1 LENVT
6 NNVVDSALEINCIV
20 DLVQTD
26 CQFVLKTIENIFD
39 EALLRMATMARR
51 AVDQTVAI
59 AMRAILES
67 PAFWPNKS
75 YTETLDL
82 LREVGLLLGQ
92 LAFMRNIVDYKRE
105 GSMMGNR
112 DAKLVFLSKE
122 RDTAASITTNRYR
135 YSVTERVQGSWHFYM
150 NLKRPR

>member
-75 YTETLDL
+75 YAETLDL
-82 LREVGLLLGQ
+82 L
-92 LAFMRNIVDYKRE
+92 
-105 GSMMGNR
+105 
-112 DAKLVFLSKE
+112 
-122 RDTAASITTNRYR
+122 
-135 YSVTERVQGSWHFYM
+135 
-150 NLKRPR
+150 